1 MKKFFVLFVL
11 VGFSL
16 TIGLSLFS
24 SKVIAA
30 GIANGT
36 WSTGREIGIDVA
48 YDAELQ
54 SFGKGV
60 VVTAPTEICHEF
72 SGGQFGWQAV
82 IRRLVNNEWVNVPTT
97 QGWVPNTEGNYM
109 ACAQAPSAGKYAL
122 FAYYVQ
128 PENAVQADEAPA
140 GLPACQGVTIE
151 GGVSNYSKA
160 NEAVIRLETFSGITP
175 GETWTFEILSIKDQD
190 DIDVIVDT
198 YTNDLVYDGDNMM
211 YEKLLSVSAEV
222 RTLNLRVN
230 TPSCYVDLTFL
241 GFVD

>member
-1 MKKFFVLFVL
+1 MKKFFVLVVL

-36 WSTGREIGIDVA
+36 WSTGREIVIDVA

-60 VVTAPTEICHEF
+60 VITAPTEICHEF

-109 ACAQAPSAGKYAL
+109 ACAQALSAGKYAL

-128 PENAVQADEAPA
+128 PKNQAPVEQPA
-140 GLPACQGVTIE
+140 GFPACQGVTIR
-151 GGVSNYSKA
+151 GGVSNDSKA
-160 NEAVIRLETFSGITP
+160 NETFIRLNDFTGITP
-175 GETWTFEILSIKDQD
+175 GDAWTFEILSIKDGENN
-190 DIDVIVDT
+190 DVVVDAH
-198 YTNDLVYDGDNMM
+198 TNDLAYDGDIFQ

-222 RTLNLRVN
+222 ASLSMRVN
-230 TPSCYVDLTFL
+230 TPTCYVNLELTEM
-241 GFVD
+241 DD

>member
-1 MKKFFVLFVL
+1 LKKLLVVVVLA
-11 VGFSL
+11 GFSL

-24 SKVIAA
+24 SKVVAA

-36 WSTGREIGIDVA
+36 WSTGREIVIDVA

-72 SGGQFGWQAV
+72 SGGQFGWVAV

-97 QGWVPNTEGNYM
+97 QGWIPNTEGKYM

-122 FAYYVQ
+122 FAYYIQ
-128 PENAVQADEAPA
+128 PENAVQANEAP
-140 GLPACQGVTIE
+140 GLPACQGVTIL
-151 GGVSNYSKA
+151 GGVSNDSKA
-160 NEAVIRLETFSGITP
+160 NETFIRLTDFTGITP
-175 GETWTFEILSIKDQD
+175 GDAWTFEILSIKDQD
-190 DIDVIVDT
+190 DIDVMVDT
-198 YTNDLVYDGDNMM
+198 YTNDLVYDGDIVQ

-222 RTLNLRVN
+222 ASLSMRVN
-230 TPSCYVDLTFL
+230 TPTCYVNLVLTEM
-241 GFVD
+241 DD